1 MCEFVTTNLFL
12 IVDARTGD
20 IQLLAEF
27 DVRINLAPS
36 PIVPIEG
43 KA

>member
-1 MCEFVTTNLFL
+1 MCEFVATNLFL
-12 IVDARTGD
+12 IIDARTGD

-27 DVRINLAPS
+27 DVRMNLAPS
-36 PIVPIEG
+36 PIARIEG